1 MADPFVSSGDL
12 DADGVLHLDLPRK
25 QWQAIAKARFAGQ
38 RVDVELRARKDKRSV
53 RANAALHAGLQEWA
67 HAKGLV
73 GPAATTFIEDM
84 KDDLLALCW
93 GYVVRQ
99 SLLTGEITK
108 RLVEPHT
115 ANLSVEKF
123 STLFEQAVQ
132 AAAEQGHVWILPDDL
147 KPTRVA

>member
-1 MADPFVSSGDL
+1 VAEPFISSGDL

-67 HAKGLV
+67 HAKGQV
-73 GPAATTFIEDM
+73 GKAAEAWVEAA
-84 KDDLLALCW
+84 KDDLLGLCW
-93 GYVVRQ
+93 GYIVSQ
-99 SLLTGEITK
+99 NIFTGEITK

-123 STLFEQAVQ
+123 SELFEVAVME
-132 AAAEQGHVWILPDDL
+132 AAKDGHIWKLPEEF
-147 KPTRVA
+147 KAA